1 MKSRLTRT
9 RLGAVIGVAVLSVA
23 IPKLAFPDSAKIQE
37 PGPTTTESGAPKTE
51 SGTPTA
57 ESSGPTMVVDALH
70 ENLISVMKDAETLG
84 YDGRFEQLKPVI
96 GELFDIPFM
105 AEKSVGRYWKTV
117 DEANRGD
124 LLTTFGRFTVANYAG
139 RFTGYSGQFFETFK
153 EKESRHGTV
162 LVYSRLV
169 SGDGE
174 IVQLNYRL
182 RPAKGDGW
190 RIIDVLLNGTVS
202 ELALR
207 RSEYSSLI
215 QREGFAA
222 LMTALNKRIDDL
234 AEGKVANRP
243 S

>member
-1 MKSRLTRT
+1 VKSRLTRT
-9 RLGAVIGVAVLSVA
+9 RLGAAIGVAVLSVA
-23 IPKLAFPDSAKIQE
+23 IPKLAFPDSAKTPE
-37 PGPTTTESGAPKTE
+37 PGPTPAESGAPETE
-51 SGTPTA
+51 SSTPSA
-57 ESSGPTMVVDALH
+57 ESSAPTLVVDALH
-70 ENLISVMKDAETLG
+70 ENLLSVMKNAETLG
-84 YDGRFEQLKPVI
+84 YDGRFEQLEPVI

-139 RFTGYSGQFFETFK
+139 RFTGYSGQFFETLK
-153 EKESRHGTV
+153 EQESKYGTV

-169 SGDGE
+169 SENGE
-174 IVQLNYRL
+174 TVQLNYRL
-182 RPAKGDGW
+182 RPAKGGGW
-190 RIIDVLLNGTVS
+190 KIIDVLLNGTIS

-215 QREGFAA
+215 KREGFAA
-222 LMTALNKRIDDL
+222 LMSALNERINDL
-234 AEGKVANRP
+234 AGGKIPDHR